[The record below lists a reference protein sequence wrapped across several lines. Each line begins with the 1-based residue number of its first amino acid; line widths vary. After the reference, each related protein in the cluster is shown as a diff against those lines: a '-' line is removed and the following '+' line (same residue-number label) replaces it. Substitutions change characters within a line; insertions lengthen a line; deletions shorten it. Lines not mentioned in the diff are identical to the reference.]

1 MNKKESQ
8 ATLFALQKNIF
19 ANLIGVEFSTSDV
32 RGKIDISTTVALS
45 FINDSNCVQPVQDGS
60 KYNLKWNRTDDPNGP
75 ACPDCPLNDINLIK
89 RGGRHCP
96 TLFPDGIMGTPNGL
110 LTGRN
115 MDLLNL
121 FLDGVTDLNEIAAR
135 LNVSEKTARNL
146 ISQLFDH
153 IQENTGLR
161 PLNKID
167 ALTTAIKRKWINIK

>member
-1 MNKKESQ
+1 
-8 ATLFALQKNIF
+8 
-19 ANLIGVEFSTSDV
+19 
-32 RGKIDISTTVALS
+32 
-45 FINDSNCVQPVQDGS
+45 
-60 KYNLKWNRTDDPNGP
+60 
-75 ACPDCPLNDINLIK
+75 
-89 RGGRHCP
+89 
-96 TLFPDGIMGTPNGL
+96 MGTPNGL